1 MSSQHTLDRPAA
13 LTPEML
19 TPGTLTPDAVRAV
32 VRRFYDPFR
41 SGDLA
46 AFDAVLA
53 PGWRNDPADPR
64 GGDDARAAMRANVAA
79 IRAALPDLAHVQEA
93 VVVEPTPDGG
103 ALAAVRSRLAGT
115 HRGAFLGVA
124 PTGRP
129 VAIRTMDM
137 HRVGPDGRI
146 VETWHLEDFFG
157 LFRQLGAAPAGPPA
171 APPTAPELVA
181 RA

>member
-1 MSSQHTLDRPAA
+1 MSSLTHEAKHETASETPPERPN
-13 LTPEML
+13 
-19 TPGTLTPDAVRAV
+19 
-32 VRRFYDPFR
+32 
-41 SGDLA
+41 
-46 AFDAVLA
+46 VLA
-53 PGWRNDPADPR
+53 RIEAYKRREIAEAKLRVPLAKLERKVTQAEPVR
-64 GGDDARAAMRANVAA
+64 GFAAA

-146 VETWHLEDFFG
+146 AETWHLEDFFG

-171 APPTAPELVA
+171 TPPAAPEPA
-181 RA
+181 AHA